1 MNPLKLEALVVKV
14 VVIVMLVAGAYSF
27 GQYSALSNQANQTQQ
42 NSVNNAAA
50 AIFAKGINDPALSSE
65 DFAPFW
71 KTWNLLEQKYA
82 GPNMGSTTDQDR
94 LWGAIQGMVK
104 AQNDPYTVFFPP
116 EEAKMFAQDIS
127 GKFEGIG
134 MEVGKKDNV
143 LTVVAPLKN
152 SPAEKAGMMT
162 GDKIIAINGDTTISV
177 SIDSAIK
184 KIRGPKG
191 TTVTLTVL
199 REGNAEPLDII
210 VTRDIINYPT
220 VETEIRVPNTTGS
233 TTVVSAANTSKLRDG
248 IFVLRLFSFTS
259 ESPKLFRTALR
270 EFIDSGSHKLIL
282 DLRGNPGGY
291 LEAAWDMASWFLPSG
306 TIILKEDF
314 GKEHD
319 ERLYRSKG
327 YNIFNNNLRMIIL
340 VDGGTASAAEILAGA
355 LREHNKAQLV
365 GTKTFGK
372 GSVQE
377 LIKITPETSLK
388 VTVARWFTPKG
399 HNLSEDGLEPDY
411 EVKITAEQIK
421 AQQDPQLDKA
431 IELLKAMP

>member
-1 MNPLKLEALVVKV
+1 MNPLKLEALVVKAV
-14 VVIVMLVAGAYSF
+14 VVVMLIAGAYSF
-27 GQYSALSNQANQTQQ
+27 GQYSAVSKQIQ
-42 NSVNNAAA
+42 VNNTGAALTSLQ
-50 AIFAKGINDPALSSE
+50 GINDPALSGE
-65 DFAPFW
+65 EFAPFW

-82 GPNMGSTTDQDR
+82 GPNMGSTTNQDK
-94 LWGAIQGMVK
+94 LWGAIKGMVE
-104 AQNDPYTVFFPP
+104 AQDDPYTVFFPP

-134 MEVGKKDNV
+134 MEVGKKDDV

-152 SPAEKAGMMT
+152 SPAEKAGMMI
-162 GDKIIAINGDTTISV
+162 GDKIIAIDGDTTSSV

-191 TTVTLTVL
+191 TTVTLTIL
-199 REGNAEPLDII
+199 REGNTQPLDIV

-220 VETEIRVPNTTGS
+220 VETEIRVPSTTGS
-233 TTVVSAANTSKLRDG
+233 TTVVSAANASKLRDG

-306 TIILKEDF
+306 TVILKEDF

-327 YNIFNNNLRMIIL
+327 YNVFNNKLRMIIL